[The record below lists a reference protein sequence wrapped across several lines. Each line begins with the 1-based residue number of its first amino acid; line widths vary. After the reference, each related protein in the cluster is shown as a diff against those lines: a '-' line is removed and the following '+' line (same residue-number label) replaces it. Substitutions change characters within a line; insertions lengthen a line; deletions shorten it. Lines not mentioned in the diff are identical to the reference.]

1 MRHFAQGAARNEYG
15 METTN
20 EQMRVQ
26 ARNAEKWLFEKSVS
40 RRQIHDEIDRLLA
53 GLAGDQRVLIS
64 AGVNPVASRRVAGG
78 AKWQRFYLA
87 PLQASPLVELVN
99 DGKALGHEA
108 KLPLANESADV
119 VVLLDVLQHIE
130 ADAAW
135 VEECHRVLKPT
146 GRLLIEVPSVKRWSL
161 LVGLRTLFGLSRH
174 NQGRARKGYTEPML
188 FDLIKDGFDAE
199 EMFTF
204 SRFFVGAAETNAD
217 LLAALM
223 GVDRDLGSQNVNQE
237 IRALDHLRKVY
248 TWLYPFALL
257 GAGLDKLIGFTR
269 GYRLIGRFRRR
280 PWKPRRSPTLRD
292 GRSIAEATINTRI
305 GTAAPF

>member
-1 MRHFAQGAARNEYG
+1 

-40 RRQIHDEIDRLLA
+40 RRQILSEVQRLLA
-53 GLAGDQRVLIS
+53 GVTGEQRVLVSGGI
-64 AGVNPVASRRVAGG
+64 NPVASQLVAGK
-78 AKWQRFYLA
+78 AKWKRFYLA
-87 PLQASPLVELVN
+87 PTQASPLVELVN
-99 DGKALGHEA
+99 DGQPLDETG
-108 KLPLANESADV
+108 KLPLPDQSADV

-130 ADAAW
+130 KDAAW

-146 GRLLIEVPSVKRWSL
+146 GRLLIEVPFVKRWSL
-161 LVGLRTLFGLSRH
+161 LAGLRTLFGLSRH
-174 NQGRARKGYTEPML
+174 GLGRVRRGYTEPML

-199 EMFTF
+199 ELLTF
-204 SRFFVGAAETNAD
+204 SRYFVGAAEAHAD
-217 LLAALM
+217 LLATFL

-237 IRALDHLRKVY
+237 IRALDQLRKSY
-248 TWLYPFALL
+248 ACLYPFALL